1 MIDAAKV
8 FYDYLRSKDAL
19 TDQIA
24 TRLWAELDTPPKDNY
39 KPSHGAALVFRES
52 TGGTE
57 AADRI
62 ERTRWQ
68 MKIYGATVYV
78 RRAAYLALRD
88 VLVQENSYQRAGIRS
103 IEVESVSGELE
114 EPETDWDFKL
124 LFVTTRMK
132 SALPAPV

>member
-19 TDQIA
+19 TDEIG
-24 TRLWAELDTPPKDNY
+24 TRLWAELDTPPKGY
-39 KPSHGAALVFRES
+39 KPEHGAALVFRES
-52 TGGTE
+52 TGGSE

-78 RRAAYLALRD
+78 IRDAYLALRD
-88 VLVQENSYQRAGIRS
+88 VLALENSYQRAGIRS
-103 IEVESVSGELE
+103 IEIESVGGILE
-114 EPETDWDFKL
+114 EPETGWDFRL

>member
-8 FYDYLRSKDAL
+8 FRDYLASKDAL
-19 TDQIA
+19 VDEIG
-24 TRLWAELDTPPKDNY
+24 TRLWAELDTPPKGY
-39 KPSHGAALVFRES
+39 KPEQGAALVFRES
-52 TGGTE
+52 TGGAE

-68 MKIYGATVYV
+68 MKIYGPSVYAI
-78 RRAAYLALRD
+78 RDAYLALRD

-103 IEVESVSGELE
+103 IEVESVSALLE
-114 EPETDWDFKL
+114 EPETGWDFKL
-124 LFVTTRMK
+124 LFVTTRIK